1 MSEPVLKHLVVGKVA
16 LLIYDFEAVG
26 DTLPM
31 HSHDASSVHTTIIAR
46 GSFELIQPGIP
57 PETLRAG
64 DVMFFDVGQAH
75 ELIALDPFSRLVNQ
89 VTA

>member
-1 MSEPVLKHLVVGKVA
+1 MAEPVLKHLVVGKVA
-16 LLIYDFEAVG
+16 MMIYDFAEVG

-46 GSFELIQPGIP
+46 GSFELIQPGVA
-57 PETLRAG
+57 PETLRGG
-64 DVMFFDVGQAH
+64 DVMFFDVDQAH
-75 ELIALDPFSRLVNQ
+75 ELIALEPGSRMINQ